1 MAIDLNSLSRAACG
15 DERRKAA
22 VLEHPTLN
30 GIDFVEY
37 FEDDSSTPPRFW
49 LAVTLLKDPPDA
61 TFYGLVGDP
70 ASFRIAGG
78 ARIVGITITGV
89 TAGAQ
94 PNQLNVNLA
103 GAGDFSTYVLTVES
117 PALDPQLS
125 AVAFGFKAGCP
136 TDFDCRQEPY
146 CPPTA
151 LSEPALDYL
160 AKDYASFRRL
170 LLDLIPQLN
179 PAWLERNPA
188 DLGMA
193 LVELLAYTGD
203 NLSYFQDAVATEMYL
218 DTAQHRVSARRHARL
233 IDYQMHDG
241 RNAWTYV
248 QLTVDRAGVVPAET
262 ALLSRVALPLR
273 GRTAAPGA
281 VIQAAD
287 LDFDTDPALQ
297 DVAVFETTARVAL
310 DPLLN
315 ELAIHTWGDRDCC
328 LPRGAT
334 GLDLYGLVP
343 GTQQAA
349 APPLKPGDFLLLQ
362 EVKGP
367 ITGLQADADPAHR
380 QVVRLV
386 TAESATDPIF
396 RDTVLSGEL
405 QPVTAAG
412 QTPLPLTRV
421 TWSSADAL
429 TFPLCLSATHPD
441 TGFVEGVSV
450 ARGNV
455 VPADHGRTVEDTLPA
470 PNSLPCPGGL
480 MTVALPRAPLTVAPL
495 PPAVSYDG
503 DGRLQQDR
511 FDLTAPASRATPA
524 VVLLA
529 HEPGLPPGENE
540 IWTPA
545 LHLLDSHTFD
555 TQFVAEI
562 DNDGGTVLRF
572 GDDEYGRS
580 PIEVDAL
587 VARYRVGN
595 GRAGN
600 LGRESLVHVVT
611 PAVIGGWPTLTG
623 VFQPLAARQGADAE
637 SVEEVR
643 QHAPAAFH
651 AEQFRAVTESDY
663 EAAALKLA
671 TVAAAKCAFRWTG
684 SWHTV
689 FVAVQPSDPADLI
702 TLSGGLTLLADTFQA
717 AVTAQLTRYKLAGYD
732 LQIQSAQYVPLK
744 IAVQVCIAAGYLRG
758 DVLLAVSLALDN
770 RRNPD
775 GSTGFFFPTN
785 FAFGQPVYLSR
796 LYAAIEAVEGV
807 GSAVVT
813 VFQRYWM
820 VANGELESGV
830 IPLGPWE
837 IARLDNDQNFQENGA
852 LEITAV
858 GGL

>member
-1 MAIDLNSLSRAACG
+1 MDLNGFTGAACG
-15 DERRKAA
+15 DERRRAA
-22 VLEHPTLN
+22 VLEHPSLN

-37 FEDDSSTPPRFW
+37 VEDRSAAPSRFW
-49 LAVTLLKDPPDA
+49 LAVTFLKIPPDA
-61 TFYGLVGDP
+61 SFYGLVGDP
-70 ASFRIAGG
+70 ASFHVEGG
-78 ARIVGITITGV
+78 ARIVGITVTSV

-94 PNQLNVNLA
+94 QNQLKIGVS
-103 GAGDFSTYVLTVES
+103 GPGDFSTYVLS
-117 PALDPQLS
+117 IDSAALDPQLS

-136 TDFDCRQEPY
+136 SDFDCRQEAY

-179 PAWLERNPA
+179 PDWIERNPA

-193 LVELLAYTGD
+193 LVELLAYAGD

-218 DTAQHRVSARRHARL
+218 DTAQHRISARRHARL

-248 QLTVDRAGVVPAET
+248 QLSVSVAGIVSAGTP
-262 ALLSRVALPLR
+262 LLSRIALPLR
-273 GRTAAPGA
+273 GQTSPPGA
-281 VIQAAD
+281 VIPAAD
-287 LDFDTDPALQ
+287 LQFEDDPVLQ
-297 DVAVFETTARVAL
+297 DVAVFETTARIAL
-310 DPLLN
+310 HPLLN
-315 ELAIHTWGDRDCC
+315 ELVVHTWGDRDCC

-334 GLDLYGLVP
+334 GLHLYGVVA
-343 GTQQAA
+343 GTQQV
-349 APPLKPGDFLLLQ
+349 APALPLHPGDFILLE

-367 ITGLQADADPAHR
+367 VTGLGADADPTHR
-380 QVVRLV
+380 QVVRLLSV
-386 TAESATDPIF
+386 ETATDPLF
-396 RDTVLSGEL
+396 RDTLVAGDL
-405 QPVTAAG
+405 QPVTATG
-412 QTPLPLTRV
+412 QTPLPLTKV

-429 TFPLCLSATHPD
+429 SFPLCLSATHPD
-441 TGFVEGVSV
+441 TGFIDGISV
-450 ARGNV
+450 VRGNV
-455 VPADHGRTVEDTLPA
+455 VPADHGRTVEDALPA
-470 PNSLPCPGGL
+470 PDSLPCPGGL
-480 MTVALPRAPLTVAPL
+480 MTLPLPRSPLTIAPL
-495 PPAVSYDG
+495 PPSPSFDAE
-503 DGRLQQDR
+503 GRLQQDR
-511 FDLTAPASRATPA
+511 FDLAGPPTEAMPS

-529 HEPGLPPGENE
+529 HDRTLPPGESE

-545 LHLLDSHTFD
+545 LHLLNSHAYD
-555 TQFVAEI
+555 TEFVTEI
-562 DNDGGTVLRF
+562 DNDGGAVLRF

-580 PIEVDAL
+580 PIDVDAL
-587 VARYRVGN
+587 MARYRVGN
-595 GRAGN
+595 GHAGN

-611 PAVIGGWPTLTG
+611 PSVIAGWPTLTG
-623 VFQPLAARQGADAE
+623 VLQPLAASQGTDPE

-671 TVAAAKCAFRWTG
+671 SVAAAKCAFRWTG

-702 TLSGGLTLLADTFQA
+702 MQSGGRTLLSESFQA

-744 IAVQVCIAAGYLRG
+744 ISVRICIASGYLRG
-758 DVLLAVSLALDN
+758 DVLLAVSQALSN

-775 GSTGFFFPTN
+775 GSTGFFYSTN

-807 GSAVVT
+807 RSAVVT
-813 VFQRYWM
+813 FFQRYWM

-830 IPLGPWE
+830 ITLGPWE
-837 IARLDNDQNFQENGA
+837 IARLDNDPNFQESGV
-852 LEITAV
+852 LELTAV